1 MNELKKELESSVFI
15 SFGDCDP
22 FRHLNNAR
30 YIDYFL
36 AAREQHLLHGY
47 QFSLAEWSTKGK
59 GWFVTQ
65 NQIAYIKPARYAETV
80 IVVSRILEFND
91 YDILLEMVM
100 WDKKKANL
108 KAIFWSR
115 FSHIDLIEGKKLEHS
130 QELKDLFTAVAYDE
144 IDIELTS
151 FDKRVE
157 QIKSSLKALSN

>member
-1 MNELKKELESSVFI
+1 MNELKKELESTAFI

-36 AAREQHLLHGY
+36 EAREQQLLVNYH
-47 QFSLAEWSTKGK
+47 FSLAEWGAKGK

-80 IVVSRILEFND
+80 IITSRILEFDD
-91 YDILLEMVM
+91 YNLLLEMIM
-100 WDKKKANL
+100 WNKKKTDI

-115 FSHIDLIEGKKLEHS
+115 LSHIDLIEGKKLQHDDELNKLFS
-130 QELKDLFTAVAYDE
+130 AVRYSEEGIELK
-144 IDIELTS
+144 I
-151 FDKRVE
+151 FDRRVE
-157 QIKSSLKALSN
+157 AIKNTVKV